1 MFLSKPLQLLT
12 HCTIQAK
19 VMKQLTRA
27 ISLSFRCGLSL
38 PDDTV
43 FILEFNVGT
52 LNPTTNGCH
61 LK

>member
-1 MFLSKPLQLLT
+1 MVDKGHF
-12 HCTIQAK
+12 I
-19 VMKQLTRA
+19 VF
-27 ISLSFRCGLSL
+27 FRCGLSL

-43 FILEFNVGT
+43 LYWNSNNVAT